1 MFVLH
6 QNEEGRK
13 EKTKSQI
20 TEGLIPFLKAAS
32 GGGTGRRERL
42 GAEGG
47 GTNTFHVT
55 CDGGLFLCV
64 NSSTPFNF

>member
-1 MFVLH
+1 MSH

-32 GGGTGRRERL
+32 GGGRGRREGG

-47 GTNTFHVT
+47 KDEYAPLV